1 VGNVGAATMTTTFE
15 PPRRLLLGPGPSDAH
30 PRVLHALSQP
40 LIGHLD
46 PAFLQ
51 LMDEV
56 KVLLRQV
63 FRTEN
68 ELAFAVSGTGSA
80 GMETCLV
87 NLLEEGDEAVV
98 MVNGEFGR
106 RMTDIVERCRGR
118 AFPFE
123 VPWGRAVEPE
133 DVEKAITRAR
143 RPKLVA
149 LVHAETSTGACSPV
163 EQIAPIVERSGALFV
178 VDTVTS
184 LGGCPVEVDRWKIDA
199 CYSGTQK
206 CLSCPPG
213 LAPVT
218 FGPRALEALRRRR
231 TKVQSWYLDLT
242 MIEKYWGA
250 ERVYHHTAPIS
261 MSYALAEAL
270 RLVVEE
276 GLTARFERHRRNHL
290 ALAAGLEALG
300 FRFVVEPSRRLWML
314 NSVFLPPLSD
324 GQDEARLRRR
334 LLEEHS
340 IEVGGGL
347 GALKGKI
354 WRIGLMGESSRRE
367 KVLRLLSALERI
379 LPDAGVRVSAGAATA
394 AAEACF

>member
-1 VGNVGAATMTTTFE
+1 MTTAFE
-15 PPRRLLLGPGPSDAH
+15 PPNRLLLGPGPSDAH
-30 PRVLHALSQP
+30 PRVLRALSQP

-46 PAFLQ
+46 PAFLA

-56 KVLLRQV
+56 KRLLRHV
-63 FRTEN
+63 FQTEN
-68 ELAFAVSGTGSA
+68 ELTFAVSGTGSA

-106 RMTDIVERCRGR
+106 RMTDIVERCRAR
-118 AFPFE
+118 AVPFE
-123 VPWGRAVEPE
+123 IPWGRAVEPE
-133 DVEKAITRAR
+133 DVEKALAQAR

-149 LVHAETSTGACSPV
+149 MVHAETSTGAWSPV
-163 EQIAPIVERSGALFV
+163 EEIAPIVERSGALFV

-231 TKVQSWYLDLT
+231 SKVQSWYLDLT

-250 ERVYHHTAPIS
+250 ERAYHHTAPIS
-261 MSYALAEAL
+261 MNYALAEAL

-276 GLTARFERHRRNHL
+276 GLEARFERHRRNHL
-290 ALAAGLEALG
+290 ALAAGLEVLG
-300 FRFVVEPSRRLWML
+300 FRFVVEPPRRLWML
-314 NSVFLPPLSD
+314 NSVFLPPLGV

-334 LLEEHS
+334 LLDEFS

-347 GALKGKI
+347 GAFKGKI

-367 KVLRLLSALERI
+367 KVLRLFSALEQI
-379 LPDAGVRVSAGAATA
+379 LPDAGVPVHAGAAAA